1 MKHYLLPIALLA
13 CVLATSCNT
22 NKRLFETGMAYHQA
36 NPADHER
43 IMELKNTGSPD
54 VWP

>member
-22 NKRLFETGMAYHQA
+22 NKRLFEKGMAYHQA
-36 NPADHER
+36 NQADH
-43 IMELKNTGSPD
+43 
-54 VWP
+54 